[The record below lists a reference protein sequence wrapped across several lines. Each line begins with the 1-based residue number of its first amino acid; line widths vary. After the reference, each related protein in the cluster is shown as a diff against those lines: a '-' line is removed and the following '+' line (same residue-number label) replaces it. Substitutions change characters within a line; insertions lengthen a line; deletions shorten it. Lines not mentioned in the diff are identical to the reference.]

1 MIFVDLSDDSFVIS
15 EIESIQSF
23 ALSPYRY
30 FYTCKKPLITG
41 LRRILIVVPARNEKN
56 DRSPTSINVGVP
68 KRNFTSNLP

>member
-1 MIFVDLSDDSFVIS
+1 MHGTDETFCARHPYSRLL
-15 EIESIQSF
+15 
-23 ALSPYRY
+23 LSPYRY